1 MESIEQMIKRLC
13 PKGVKYVKIEDV
25 CTVGTGSGNRQD
37 ASKDGLYPFFV
48 RSKEVL
54 LNDNYEFDEEAIL
67 IPGEGGI
74 GDIFHY
80 YKGKYALHQRTYRIH
95 PTSDS
100 INTKYLYYYM
110 YANFKKF
117 ILRKAVSAT
126 VTSIRKPM
134 IETFEIALP
143 PLEIQ
148 NRIVEVLDKMT
159 TLTAELEAELEE
171 RKQQYEYYRNKL
183 LTFNDISGGG
193 IRQVVWKKISEIGTV
208 MRGTSFQKK
217 HFTDEGTPCI
227 HYGQIYTKYA
237 HHVYKTI
244 SFVGEEISRSPR
256 RAKTGALVMATT
268 SENIDDVGKSVVW
281 LGEEDIIVSNDA
293 CFIQHNLNPKYLG
306 YLLQTESF
314 SNYKK
319 KVATGTK
326 VIRINADAV
335 ADFVIPVPS
344 LEEQA
349 RIVSILDRFE
359 VLSTDLQSGLPAE
372 IEARRQQYEYYRN
385 KLLTFEQSA

>member
-13 PKGVKYVKIEDV
+13 PKGVKYVKIEDI

-95 PTSDS
+95 PISDS

-183 LTFNDISGGG
+183 LTFNDISGG
-193 IRQVVWKKISEIGTV
+193 
-208 MRGTSFQKK
+208 
-217 HFTDEGTPCI
+217 DCP
-227 HYGQIYTKYA
+227 
-237 HHVYKTI
+237 KTI
-244 SFVGEEISRSPR
+244 
-256 RAKTGALVMATT
+256 AT
-268 SENIDDVGKSVVW
+268 
-281 LGEEDIIVSNDA
+281 
-293 CFIQHNLNPKYLG
+293 
-306 YLLQTESF
+306 
-314 SNYKK
+314 
-319 KVATGTK
+319 
-326 VIRINADAV
+326 
-335 ADFVIPVPS
+335 
-344 LEEQA
+344 
-349 RIVSILDRFE
+349 
-359 VLSTDLQSGLPAE
+359 
-372 IEARRQQYEYYRN
+372 
-385 KLLTFEQSA
+385 